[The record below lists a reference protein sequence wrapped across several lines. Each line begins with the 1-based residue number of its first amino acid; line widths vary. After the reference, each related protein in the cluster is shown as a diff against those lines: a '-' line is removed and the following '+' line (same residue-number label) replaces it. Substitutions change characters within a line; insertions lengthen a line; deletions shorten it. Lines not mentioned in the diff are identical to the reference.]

1 MSNKHV
7 NVDVL
12 VYYTGD
18 VDETKYHFDERTP
31 LVLFL
36 KDCVGC
42 MSIIDKISIIDYDL
56 DIKVDDMISR
66 IIKYANTETLRKVA
80 GLDE

>member
-1 MSNKHV
+1 MCNKHV

-36 KDCVGC
+36 KDCSGS
-42 MSIIDKISIIDYDL
+42 MSIDKISIIDYDL
-56 DIKVDDMISR
+56 DIKLNDMVSR
-66 IIKYANTETLRKVA
+66 IMKYANTKTLRKVA
-80 GLDE
+80 GVDE

>member
-18 VDETKYHFDERTP
+18 IDETKYHFDERTP

-36 KDCVGC
+36 KDCAGC
-42 MSIIDKISIIDYDL
+42 KSIIDNVSIIDYDL
-56 DIKVDDMISR
+56 NIKIDDIVNR
-66 IIKYANTETLRKVA
+66 IKKYANTETLRKVV

>member
-18 VDETKYHFDERTP
+18 TDGTKYHFDERTP

-36 KDCVGC
+36 KDCAGC
-42 MSIIDKISIIDYDL
+42 MSIIDNVSIIDYDL
-56 DIKVDDMISR
+56 NIKIDDIVSR
-66 IIKYANTETLRKVA
+66 IIKYANTKTLRKVA

>member
-1 MSNKHV
+1 MNNKHV

-36 KDCVGC
+36 KDCAGC
-42 MSIIDKISIIDYDL
+42 MNIIDKISIIDYDL
-56 DIKVDDMISR
+56 DIKIDNIISR
-66 IIKYANTETLRKVA
+66 ILKYANTKTLRKVA
-80 GLDE
+80 GVDE